1 MTGVGGGCCCSTLSS
16 LPFSSSSSFILSNC
30 PLLSAL
36 TFTVVVTALGDN
48 VTGVVGTRGGLHQRG
63 GGGGGVGSVPRAS
76 RRGE

>member
-1 MTGVGGGCCCSTLSS
+1 MTGGGSGGCCSTLPLSS
-16 LPFSSSSSFILSNC
+16 LPFSSSSLLSKC

-36 TFTVVVTALGDN
+36 TFAAVVVALGDN
-48 VTGVVGTRGGLHQRG
+48 VTGTVGTRGGLHQRG